1 LASKVVFCYHCCTID
16 PALQHPIFTDDHQQ
30 LLESMTSWVQKE
42 LYPQRWEWEQTTWPK
57 ELLARAGELGYL
69 GLTYPEEYGGQG
81 GDFYYSLVRAEA
93 LSYSLSGGTNMGL
106 LVHSDMVTPPIE
118 ILGTTEQKER
128 FLVPAIAGEQLGC
141 LGISEPGAGSD
152 VNGIS
157 TRAKRRGADWVV
169 NGQKVFI
176 TNGMKADWCLTV
188 VRTDDTGGHQDLSLL
203 LIPLRDEQGQELP
216 GVSARQLQK
225 MGMHSSDTAEL
236 FFEDVVV
243 PAENLLGTEGEGF
256 YHIAWELQGERLVG
270 AAGCV
275 AGAQRAIELTQKY
288 VAGRQAFGRPIAKF
302 QNTRFALGQMETE
315 VNAARQLTY
324 QAAWMFANGQY
335 PVKEISEAKLFAAQ
349 ALCRVADQCLQLHGG
364 WGYMQEYDIERI
376 YRDARLN
383 RIGAGTDEIMLE
395 VIGRSLLAEQ

>member
-1 LASKVVFCYHCCTID
+1 MNQ
-16 PALQHPIFTDDHQQ
+16 ALQHPIFTDEHQE
-30 LLESMTSWVQKE
+30 LLSSMTSWVQAE
-42 LYPQRWEWEQTTWPK
+42 MYPQRWEWEETTWPK
-57 ELLARAGELGYL
+57 ELLSRAGELGYL

-81 GDFYYSLVRAEA
+81 GDFYCSLVRAEA

-118 ILGTTEQKER
+118 ILGTAEQKER
-128 FLVPAIAGEQLGC
+128 FLVPAIAGQQLGC

-152 VNGIS
+152 VNGIKS
-157 TRAKRRGADWVV
+157 KAKQRGADWVV

-176 TNGMKADWCLTV
+176 TNGMKADWCLAV
-188 VRTDDTGGHQDLSLL
+188 VRTDDTGDHQDLSLL
-203 LIPLRDEQGQELP
+203 LIPLRDNQGRELP
-216 GVSARQLQK
+216 GISARPLKK

-243 PAENLLGTEGEGF
+243 PGENLLGQQGQGF

-275 AGAQRAIELTQKY
+275 AGAQRAIELTQEY
-288 VAGRQAFGRPIAKF
+288 VGQRQAFGRPIAKF
-302 QNTRFALGQMETE
+302 QNTRFSLAQMETE

-324 QAAWMFANGQY
+324 QAAWLFANGHY

-349 ALCRVADQCLQLHGG
+349 VLCRVADQCLQLHGG
-364 WGYMQEYDIERI
+364 WGYMQEYDIERL

-395 VIGRSLLAEQ
+395 VIGRTLGG